1 MKRFFGLTV
10 FGLAIAGAWCA
21 RANAASYQI
30 NTYANPRPS
39 RISETRFFQKT
50 GFLDRFSDTPVLGQ
64 VASPEDGEV
73 SDGQPTP
80 TLEEL
85 LKNWG
90 NKEEENSE
98 GEEIIPNN
106 EPAPEIEEEPSSKK
120 QVPEIEEH
128 PRFSSVMEYA
138 VEEKLSGRSMPA
150 IMQAIADYFLGYPY
164 QANLLDRNN
173 EEKLVIT
180 LDGFDC
186 VLFVE
191 TVLAIAR
198 GIAVEDYSYATF
210 TENLSE
216 QRYWKGERDGYCS
229 RLHYFSEWISD
240 NDKRGIVENIARDLG
255 GVRINKTLDFM
266 SRHRSSYPPMA
277 NNDAN
282 YQCIVNMEDSISRL
296 KIDYIPYYAIRNV
309 YAQLQ
314 PGDIVAVATEIEG
327 LDVTHTG
334 LVYRLPDGNIG
345 LIHASPAGQVT
356 IARDLHNYIW
366 NVESAIGIL
375 VARPADPR

>member
-1 MKRFFGLTV
+1 
-10 FGLAIAGAWCA
+10 
-21 RANAASYQI
+21 
-30 NTYANPRPS
+30 
-39 RISETRFFQKT
+39 
-50 GFLDRFSDTPVLGQ
+50 
-64 VASPEDGEV
+64 
-73 SDGQPTP
+73 
-80 TLEEL
+80 
-85 LKNWG
+85 
-90 NKEEENSE
+90 
-98 GEEIIPNN
+98 
-106 EPAPEIEEEPSSKK
+106 
-120 QVPEIEEH
+120 
-128 PRFSSVMEYA
+128 MEYA